1 MGVVRHFKRFWR
13 FHSFIALS
21 LSVSAFTLGCAV
33 KEPAFFEG
41 TWVVTEAHQPGISA
55 VSPQQAQTILGRSLQ
70 YKSDRA
76 TLNQQQC
83 ITPRYHKQ
91 QFHLDDFS
99 QYYRVDAKSLGFVP
113 GKVTQVTIDCGLG
126 AKDIGSTLV
135 FQEDTTAYTVFNG
148 TFYRIEKTLEVA
160 PI

>member
-55 VSPQQAQTILGRSLQ
+55 VSPQQAQTNSTHACQ
-70 YKSDRA
+70 
-76 TLNQQQC
+76 TQC
-83 ITPRYHKQ
+83 
-91 QFHLDDFS
+91 
-99 QYYRVDAKSLGFVP
+99 RVGMS
-113 GKVTQVTIDCGLG
+113 
-126 AKDIGSTLV
+126 
-135 FQEDTTAYTVFNG
+135 
-148 TFYRIEKTLEVA
+148 RIREV
-160 PI
+160 